1 MALPTLT
8 PEQRAAALAAAAE
21 TRRAQAE
28 VLGRMRS
35 GETSLAEVLSTDDQT
50 IARIRVARAVKAV
63 PGIGAVKA
71 AAALTEAGI
80 QENRRVGGLT
90 KGQRE
95 RLLEQVGQQ

>member
-1 MALPTLT
+1 
-8 PEQRAAALAAAAE
+8 
-21 TRRAQAE
+21 
-28 VLGRMRS
+28 
-35 GETSLAEVLSTDDQT
+35 
-50 IARIRVARAVKAV
+50 VKAV